1 MYSKD
6 SAIFNCIQRAHQNT
20 LENLPQFFFLLT
32 IGMALHDRY
41 FNKTLRMLSLS
52 RWPLNAQAVCGGWLG
67 LGGGAGGLR
76 PGLQHWGPRQEG
88 QGRLWLPWALHSARL
103 RHQDSCAACV
113 KRNQSPIILEFD
125 SYFLNL
131 ISLLFL
137 MHPYLICF

>member
-41 FNKTLRMLSLS
+41 SNNIKNVCLLS
-52 RWPLNAQAVCGGWLG
+52 RWPLNAQAVCSSWLG

-88 QGRLWLPWALHSARL
+88 QGRLWLPRALHSARL
-103 RHQDSCAACV
+103 CHQDSFAARV
-113 KRNQSPIILEFD
+113 KRNQSPIILEID
-125 SYFLNL
+125 SYYLNL
-131 ISLLFL
+131 ISLFL
-137 MHPYLICF
+137 MHPYLICL